1 MIPSL
6 ESAVRLYSSGY
17 FAQALSALS
26 HPTAVRSA
34 DADVEVLR
42 AELFERTGRYSE
54 SASLANR
61 LLNARGTSKAHQSRC
76 ETVLGLIAWS
86 TGHPDEA
93 AAHLGKAAYK
103 AQAAE
108 DLHRLC
114 WAQLRLMLVMAD
126 RQGIGGAM
134 TAFTAARLS
143 VTRLGD
149 PIVTAALHIFVGE
162 IDAKRGIHK
171 SSRDHTSLGQTLL
184 QRSPNVWLDGVAEN
198 NHTALAIMASDF
210 EEGLLHASRAHQL
223 SAECGAAAMHRAA
236 LTNLANLYRLKGNF
250 SRASEYLE
258 QAANIPPN
266 VGQVASGGLDSQ
278 AGMFLLQG
286 QLSEAKRCLSE
297 ISARITSDSD
307 AILYANRHSRITL
320 ADICIAEGDWETAE
334 RVVFEI
340 KALAERSGD
349 RPLRVASLIREAE
362 VMASTGRASECCSTI
377 RQIEMCNVPLP
388 GDLRGRYECGLG
400 SISTRLGMR
409 AQAHVH
415 FGRAK
420 RIFAGLQSQFGQ
432 LEVERTERLTSLH
445 GFVTPD
451 QILPA
456 GELLQSASAILA
468 QTGNPE
474 TVATELTFLLQH
486 AACVAGAVAIARDP
500 RGQEQRLA
508 TFGTLPAGPHV
519 RSFGLGS
526 ARQLEFEVRV
536 QPLDDVESQ
545 ATLNAVSLLLETVRE
560 LERAREERE
569 ARLTLWPL
577 EQLPSGNDSIVMG
590 TMEELLSQ
598 ARRIAQTNVV
608 VLITGESGTGKEVVA
623 RAIHAFSS
631 RARKAFVPFNCA
643 AIARDLA
650 ESQLFGHRRGAF
662 TGADRD
668 VPGLVRSAKDGT
680 LFLDEVGEMALELQP
695 KLLRFL
701 ESGEINPLGESSPF
715 NVDVRIIAATN
726 ADLDTLV
733 EQGKFR
739 EDLFYRLNVVRVT
752 IPPLRERRD
761 EIPALVHHFVA
772 KAAVEFGK
780 ERVRVAEE
788 TMEQL
793 LLYPWPGNVRQLQN
807 ELRRIVALA
816 DNYSVLQPA
825 SLSKAIR
832 QEPHAE
838 APANSPDLNVT
849 FSDKLGPT
857 ISRIEREM
865 IKAALSANQGKLEAA
880 AKALGIS
887 RKGLYLKRQRLGV

>member
-1 MIPSL
+1 MEWIAKIEQLASVGRYREAVENLEINKRFEGRSAELTRADLYEKMGNSVKAQSSIEAVLSARGLSDAERGRAELIRARLFANIGDFDSERQHLQKSVLYSERARDLPSTCMAQLYLLAQAADRAGL
-6 ESAVRLYSSGY
+6 ESARSISQEVRK
-17 FAQALSALS
+17 
-26 HPTAVRSA
+26 
-34 DADVEVLR
+34 
-42 AELFERTGRYSE
+42 
-54 SASLANR
+54 N
-61 LLNARGTSKAHQSRC
+61 
-76 ETVLGLIAWS
+76 
-86 TGHPDEA
+86 
-93 AAHLGKAAYK
+93 
-103 AQAAE
+103 
-108 DLHRLC
+108 
-114 WAQLRLMLVMAD
+114 
-126 RQGIGGAM
+126 
-134 TAFTAARLS
+134 

-149 PIVTAALHIFVGE
+149 PVITAALHIFIAE
-162 IDAKRGIHK
+162 IDGKRGLL
-171 SSRDHTSLGQTLL
+171 TSA
-184 QRSPNVWLDGVAEN
+184 D
-198 NHTALAIMASDF
+198 NHTRIAQRLLRSHPHLWWESWVHNNLLAIAVLQSDF
-210 EEGLLHASRAHQL
+210 DTALEHGTKAL
-223 SAECGAAAMHRAA
+223 SCSLECGAVALVRRCLGNLGRLHLMRGHFDVALDHLERARNCSSLPNEQVNGTLDSIARVHLSQNKLEDGIALILEIEAHTQPANGVGRYVHRHSLLTKAELLSRLGRPVESLQSFADVVRLATQAGEESLATEASLHAAEIDVLMGDSKAPRLPLLDYRSSCEAHALYERVAAVA
-236 LTNLANLYRLKGNF
+236 LTALGRSDLASIHADRSRRVYR
-250 SRASEYLE
+250 AV
-258 QAANIPPN
+258 QN
-266 VGQVASGGLDSQ
+266 VPGEIEFERSWVAVQNKVGHV
-278 AGMFLLQG
+278 
-286 QLSEAKRCLSE
+286 LSEDNHFC
-297 ISARITSDSD
+297 SD
-307 AILYANRHSRITL
+307 
-320 ADICIAEGDWETAE
+320 G
-334 RVVFEI
+334 
-340 KALAERSGD
+340 GG
-349 RPLRVASLIREAE
+349 VA
-362 VMASTGRASECCSTI
+362 V
-377 RQIEMCNVPLP
+377 Q
-388 GDLRGRYECGLG
+388 
-400 SISTRLGMR
+400 SISTLM
-409 AQAHVH
+409 VH
-415 FGRAK
+415 SSRP
-420 RIFAGLQSQFGQ
+420 Q
-432 LEVERTERLTSLH
+432 LL
-445 GFVTPD
+445 
-451 QILPA
+451 
-456 GELLQSASAILA
+456 
-468 QTGNPE
+468 
-474 TVATELTFLLQH
+474 ATELTFLLQH

-816 DNYSVLQPA
+816 DNDSVLQPA